1 MQTITAAIRPQATP
15 AAIAMRGAANM
26 RPGVAGQS
34 QVLDKGDELFAEGD
48 DADFFYK
55 VVSGSV
61 RSYKLL
67 SDGRRQIDAFY
78 LPGDIFGLEAGAE
91 HRFTAEAVESTAV
104 LAFRRSRLAE
114 LTAGDAAFGEQ
125 VMVSMMRS
133 LERAQGHM
141 LLLGRKTAGALT
153 DELAGLGARLMVQ
166 VLADLAGHPPIPQAE
181 AGVTYAAKID
191 KAEARIDWRQSAA
204 QIERQVRAFNPAPGA
219 FFEHGGERLK
229 LLRAEVV
236 DASGVP
242 GTVLDGA
249 LTIACGLGSALR
261 PTLVQRAGRAPMTA
275 AELLRGFP
283 IPPGTQL

>member
-1 MQTITAAIRPQATP
+1 MQTITTAIRPQATP

-141 LLLGRKTAGALT
+141 LLLGRKTAQEKLATFLLDMADRMADGAAHIDLPMQRADIADHLGLTIETVSRTLTQLARDRLIGLRPGSRAIDLRDMGALR
-153 DELAGLGARLMVQ
+153 RLQ
-166 VLADLAGHPPIPQAE
+166 D
-181 AGVTYAAKID
+181 
-191 KAEARIDWRQSAA
+191 
-204 QIERQVRAFNPAPGA
+204 
-219 FFEHGGERLK
+219 
-229 LLRAEVV
+229 
-236 DASGVP
+236 
-242 GTVLDGA
+242 
-249 LTIACGLGSALR
+249 
-261 PTLVQRAGRAPMTA
+261 
-275 AELLRGFP
+275 
-283 IPPGTQL
+283 